1 MKQLKTRVAVMFG
14 GRSGEHEVSLR
25 SAASVIRNLDKE
37 RFEILPI
44 AVEKSGRW
52 AWIALDK
59 LEHAGE
65 SLKIPASAPEV
76 VLAPRSVDGQA
87 CFWIDEAG
95 GKETVMADVVFPVI
109 HGTFGE
115 DGCLQGLFELAEV
128 AYVGCGVLASSVGMD
143 KDMAK
148 RVIRDAGLPI
158 VPFVLL
164 EKAHFETSPT
174 KVTAEI
180 AVQISKELSFPVF
193 VKPANMGS
201 SVGIHKVKEAKA
213 LQAALEDAFQ
223 YDTKLVIEKA
233 LSVREIEMSVLE
245 SLKYGEPAQVSL
257 PGEVIPSTS
266 THEFYSYEAKY
277 LDENGAALQIPA
289 KLTPEQTK
297 RAQQIGV
304 QAFQALSG
312 EGMARCDLF
321 LDKDSGEFYFN
332 EVNTIPG
339 FTSISMYPK
348 MWEASGLSYAN
359 LLSRLVDLA
368 IERRKRKSALSR
380 EFKP

>member
-1 MKQLKTRVAVMFG
+1 MKQQKTRVAVMFG

-25 SAASVIRNLDKE
+25 SAASVIRNLDKQ

-52 AWIALDK
+52 SWVPLEK
-59 LEHAGE
+59 LEHSGE
-65 SLKIPASAPEV
+65 ALKLPSGAPEV

-87 CFWIDEAG
+87 CFWIDDAG
-95 GKETVMADVVFPVI
+95 VKTTVNADVVFPVI

-148 RVIRDAGLPI
+148 RVVRDAGLPI
-158 VPFVLL
+158 VPFVVL
-164 EKAHFETSPT
+164 EKSHFETSST
-174 KVTAEI
+174 IVAAEI
-180 AVQISKELSFPVF
+180 SQQIMKEFSFPVF

-201 SVGIHKVKEAKA
+201 SVGIHKVKEFKA

-245 SLKYGEPAQVSL
+245 SLKYGEPAQVSM

-277 LDENGAALQIPA
+277 LDEKGAALQIPA
-289 KLTPEQTK
+289 VLTPEQTK

-304 QAFQALSG
+304 HAFQALSG

-321 LDKDSGEFYFN
+321 LDRDSGEFYFN

-339 FTSISMYPK
+339 FTAISMYPK
-348 MWEASGLSYAN
+348 MWEASGLSYAD
-359 LLSRLVDLA
+359 LLTRLVDLA
-368 IERRKRKSALSR
+368 LERRKRKSALSR
-380 EFKP
+380 EFKG

>member
-1 MKQLKTRVAVMFG
+1 MFG

-25 SAASVIRNLDKE
+25 SAASVIRNLDKQ

-52 AWIALDK
+52 SWVPLEK
-59 LEHAGE
+59 LEHSGE
-65 SLKIPASAPEV
+65 ALKLPSGAPEV

-87 CFWIDEAG
+87 CFWIDDAG
-95 GKETVMADVVFPVI
+95 VKTTVNADVVFPVI

-148 RVIRDAGLPI
+148 RVVRDAGLPI
-158 VPFVLL
+158 VPFVVL
-164 EKAHFETSPT
+164 EKSHFETSST
-174 KVTAEI
+174 IVAAEI
-180 AVQISKELSFPVF
+180 SQQIMKEFSFPVF

-201 SVGIHKVKEAKA
+201 SVGIHKVKEFKA

-245 SLKYGEPAQVSL
+245 SLKYGEPAQVSM

-277 LDENGAALQIPA
+277 LDEKGAALQIPA
-289 KLTPEQTK
+289 VLTPEQTK

-304 QAFQALSG
+304 HAFQALSG

-321 LDKDSGEFYFN
+321 LDRDSGEFYFN

-339 FTSISMYPK
+339 FTAISMYPK
-348 MWEASGLSYAN
+348 MWEASGLSYAD
-359 LLSRLVDLA
+359 LLTRLVDLA
-368 IERRKRKSALSR
+368 LERRKRKSALSR
-380 EFKP
+380 EFKG